1 MSHSKIE
8 ILFEDNHLIAINK
21 HSGELVQPDKTGS
34 ISLEETVK
42 QYIKEKYNKSGNVYL
57 GITHRIDRPVSGLVL
72 MAKSAKALSRLN
84 QMLQE
89 HKISK
94 KYWAITS
101 KKPDNDEGTL
111 IHYIRRNEQKN
122 ISYAFNKEVNGSKK
136 AELKYKV
143 AGKSDRYYLIE
154 IELITGRHHQIR
166 TQLSEIGCS
175 IKGDLKY
182 GFNRSNPDGSISLH
196 SREISLIHPVTKRE
210 LKIIAPVPN
219 DKLWLYFQNIIK

>member
-1 MSHSKIE
+1 MFNSTIE
-8 ILFEDNHLIAINK
+8 ILFEDNHLIAVNK
-21 HSGELVQPDKTGS
+21 KSGELVQPAQSGG

-42 QYIKEKYNKSGNVYL
+42 QYIKQKYNKQGNVYL

-72 MAKSAKALSRLN
+72 MAKSAKALSRIN

-89 HKISK
+89 HKINK

-101 KKPDNDEGTL
+101 KKPETDEGTL

-122 ISYAFNKEVNGSKK
+122 ISYAFIKEVSESKK
-136 AELKYKV
+136 AELNYKV
-143 AGKSDRYYLIE
+143 IAKSDRYFLLE

-166 TQLSEIGCS
+166 AQLSAIGCS

-196 SREISLIHPVTKRE
+196 SHEISLIHPVTKKE
-210 LKIIAPVPN
+210 LKIVAPVPN
-219 DKLWLYFQNIIK
+219 DKLWLYFQNIMK